1 MPRAAALTRKDDSH
15 RPNKRMKLSH
25 RRDRSSISILGSITN
40 IGSTIAGIAGRLFSP
55 SNEQFEDRLNIHTLP
70 QEPLE
75 EAPKSSS
82 MSLLSA
88 MADEQA
94 AFWDLLEYV
103 PEKPRLSQPSWF
115 DIHTATE
122 QFSVRIN
129 YREPFEPQSFLDMND
144 SEDEGDSPCAT
155 THPTAGHSAFS
166 DYDSDE
172 ETDESDLMD
181 TQSSAST
188 DSSSL
193 PSPSACAASTG
204 HSLWQQEPRSGDEYW
219 DRQNALLC
227 AKHVRDAFP
236 DAQPRTRIPLERFIA
251 DILRNT
257 RGAVRDD
264 AAFVALQ
271 FIKRLSPA
279 CPLGYYED
287 MFFTLLVL
295 ADKMENDF
303 GHPLRW
309 WSDRCNG
316 LWTLSELRTMEKHML
331 QALDW
336 DLSTSLNCR
345 SSYQSF
351 LVDLASF
358 APSV

>member
-1 MPRAAALTRKDDSH
+1 MFQISLKRRSLAGMYIYSTVSWMYAYLYH
-15 RPNKRMKLSH
+15 R
-25 RRDRSSISILGSITN
+25 I
-40 IGSTIAGIAGRLFSP
+40 
-55 SNEQFEDRLNIHTLP
+55 
-70 QEPLE
+70 
-75 EAPKSSS
+75 
-82 MSLLSA
+82 
-88 MADEQA
+88 
-94 AFWDLLEYV
+94 
-103 PEKPRLSQPSWF
+103 

-122 QFSVRIN
+122 QFSVRVN

-144 SEDEGDSPCAT
+144 SEDEGDSQCAT
-155 THPTAGHSAFS
+155 NHPTTGHSAFS
-166 DYDSDE
+166 DDDSDE
-172 ETDESDLMD
+172 DTDESDLMD

-193 PSPSACAASTG
+193 PSPSACAASIG
-204 HSLWQQEPRSGDEYW
+204 HTLWQREPRSGDEYW

-251 DILRNT
+251 DTLRNT

-279 CPLGYYED
+279 CPLPYYED
-287 MFFTLLVL
+287 MFFVLLVL
-295 ADKMENDF
+295 ADKVRHALMLFIGTVAHAVLLQMENDY
-303 GHPLRW
+303 GHSLRW

-316 LWTLSELRTMEKHML
+316 LWTLSELRTMERHML
-331 QALDW
+331 RALDW
-336 DLSTSLNCR
+336 DLSTTLNSR

-351 LVDLASF
+351 LADLVSF
-358 APSV
+358 TPSI